1 MKPLRALVLLAAAL
15 PGHVHASTELERVL
29 AADAAFAADSL
40 ERGQHAAF
48 TAWLAADG
56 VVFRP
61 RPVVAREWLATHEQ
75 ASGRLQWSP
84 AAGVVDCTGRLAV
97 TTGPWSY
104 RNPESDDVSAGHY
117 LSVWRLDADVEW
129 RVLLDHG
136 IGHEPEARPPV
147 TLRSAFAALWPEPS
161 GQSCSRGGRARGL
174 ADADADL
181 NAAIRS
187 LGLGLALRKAA
198 SSDALAYRDDS
209 PPRAMVESDG
219 PVDRAFAAD
228 SEVRTL
234 FVGVEEGSDLGYS
247 YGDITAPAAASVGPV
262 ARAVFVRI
270 WQREG
275 RRWRVALDMLT
286 ALAEEEEP

>member
-1 MKPLRALVLLAAAL
+1 MKPLCALVLLATAL
-15 PGHVHASTELERVL
+15 PGLVRASTALESVL

-40 ERGQHAAF
+40 ERGQQAAF
-48 TAWLAADG
+48 LAWLAVDG

-61 RPVVAREWLATHEQ
+61 RAVVARDWLATHEQ
-75 ASGRLQWSP
+75 ASGQLQWSP
-84 AAGVVDCTGRLAV
+84 AAGAVGCSGRLAV

-104 RNPESDDVSAGHY
+104 RNSASDDAAAGHY
-117 LSVWRLDADVEW
+117 LSVWRLDADGEW

-136 IGHEPEARPPV
+136 IGYEPDARPPV
-147 TLRSAFAALWPEPS
+147 SLRSAFTALWP
-161 GQSCSRGGRARGL
+161 GQSGKRCSRGGRAKGL

-181 NAAIRS
+181 NVAIRS
-187 LGLGLALRKAA
+187 VGLAPALRQSA
-198 SSDALAYRDDS
+198 SSNALAYRDDF
-209 PPRAMVESDG
+209 PPDALVETDW
-219 PVDRAFAAD
+219 PTDRAFAAG

-234 FVGVEEGSDLGYS
+234 FVGVEEQSDLGYS
-247 YGDITAPAAASVGPV
+247 YGDIAAPAAASVVPV

-286 ALAEEEEP
+286 ALVEEEEP